1 MQCSH
6 GGRSTAW
13 IDRNRLPREK
23 LLKVVELKEAAERRN
38 LGLVPPADAPDS
50 AEEKSLCI
58 QN

>member
-1 MQCSH
+1 M
-6 GGRSTAW
+6 
-13 IDRNRLPREK
+13 DLPTRYLLLEK